1 MARGRPKKVKS
12 VDQVRQ
18 EFVRTFIEDG
28 FRERIGKAMVDL
40 KMEIAR
46 DEELKNQINGAPL
59 YVWVTLMCRAL
70 GIPRSRRGDV
80 REVLVSRHLYV
91 DEEGRAWVNENW
103 VS

>member
-12 VDQVRQ
+12 IDQVRQ

-40 KMEIAR
+40 KMAMQE
-46 DEELKNQINGAPL
+46 DEELRNQINGAPL
-59 YVWVTLMCRAL
+59 HVWVSLISRAL
-70 GIPRSRRGDV
+70 EIPKSRREDV
-80 REVLVSRHLYV
+80 KEILISRHLYV
-91 DEEGRAWVNENW
+91 DEKERAWVNENW